1 MFRFVNN
8 LKIRSR
14 KLPRLDRNEEE
25 KTVKN
30 YEFPNLTGEQFKNL
44 YEYATPSN
52 EIGGFASKRLYDL
65 PFNFI
70 RVRLPELFKLNN
82 DIKVIEAIMLQQYR
96 RFDINKAGWKQL
108 IYFIKWVNIELANLN
123 NAENDELSTPPD
135 LKMLNAGV
143 NKMNQFGYRP
153 VIARI
158 AKDWNMP
165 IDDVWAL
172 PYHTIYSKMK
182 EDKMWSDIQE
192 KYNKALE
199 AEIKSKQKK

>member
-1 MFRFVNN
+1 MFSFFIK
-8 LKIRSR
+8 LKILSR
-14 KLPRLDRNEEE
+14 KLPRLDRKEEE
-25 KTVKN
+25 KPVKN
-30 YEFPNLTGEQFKNL
+30 YEFPNLTAEQYKTL

-52 EIGGFASKRLYDL
+52 EIGGYKSKHLYEL

-70 RVRLPELFKLNN
+70 RVVLPELFKHNN
-82 DIKVIEAIMLQQYR
+82 DIKVIESIMLQQYR
-96 RFDINKAGWKQL
+96 RFDIKKSDWKQL

-123 NAENDELSTPPD
+123 KAENDELSTPPD
-135 LKMLNAGV
+135 LKMMNAGV

-158 AKDWNMP
+158 AKDWNMS

-182 EDKMWSDIQE
+182 EDKVWSEIQE

-199 AEIKSKQKK
+199 SEIKSKQKK